1 VKVRKEH
8 KGKGRELMSDDA
20 DFYRVHW
27 IKVQQEVESLRE
39 QLKEQ
44 KQEQNYTIHLLTE
57 EVEGLEIELE
67 QLADYMRE
75 VGVVEPH
82 TPDLNQRPQ
91 CLECQ
96 ERLLYQRGE
105 KTIFCST
112 GCRKRYRGREAYKKK
127 KILAV

>member
-1 VKVRKEH
+1 
-8 KGKGRELMSDDA
+8 MSDDA
-20 DFYRVHW
+20 EFYRTKL
-27 IKVQQEVESLRE
+27 IKAQQEAESLRE

-44 KQEQNYTIHLLTE
+44 KQEQDYTIHLLTE
-57 EVEGLEIELE
+57 EVEGLEDELE
-67 QLADYMRE
+67 RLADYMRE

-82 TPDLNQRPQ
+82 TPDLSQRPQ

-105 KTIFCST
+105 ETIFCST

-127 KILAV
+127 KI